1 VNWMTGTDGA
11 LWLILM
17 RLGQGLGGALI
28 FANSS
33 AILTDAFPQGQRGLA
48 LGINSVA
55 ALAGSFIGLVLG
67 GVLAPVQWRLVF
79 VVSVPVGL
87 LATFWAQRSLRELA
101 TKKAARIDWWG
112 NVTFAAGLVAVMV
125 GITYGIQP
133 HDGHAMGWSN
143 PGVIASLGLGAALLL
158 AFWRIEQ
165 RVIDPMFDVALFRV
179 RAFAAGNL
187 AVFLSSVG
195 RGGLQFVLIVWLQGI
210 WLPARGYAFA
220 ETPLWAGIY
229 LLPEIVGILV
239 SAPASGYLSDR
250 YGARPFTTGG
260 MLVACLTFLLLILL
274 PVHFSYWM
282 FALILFLNGVAW
294 GLFASPNS
302 AAVMNSLPPSKRGS
316 GAGML
321 ATSMNSA
328 AVLSIGIFFTLMIV
342 GLSSGLSGAMHD
354 GLVAHGVASADATRV
369 SELPPVTTLFAAF
382 LGYNPMETLLGHSTL
397 AGLPAGQADALTGR
411 SFFPD
416 LISGPF
422 HTALVY
428 AFVFAI
434 LACLVAA
441 IASLLRGGK
450 YHHTDSEETRGPV
463 ELAGIAHAAAQP
475 E

>member
-1 VNWMTGTDGA
+1 M
-11 LWLILM
+11 
-17 RLGQGLGGALI
+17 
-28 FANSS
+28 
-33 AILTDAFPQGQRGLA
+33 
-48 LGINSVA
+48 
-55 ALAGSFIGLVLG
+55 
-67 GVLAPVQWRLVF
+67 F
-79 VVSVPVGL
+79 VVSVPIGL
-87 LATFWAQRSLRELA
+87 LATVWARRSLRELA

-133 HDGHAMGWSN
+133 YGGHAMGWTN
-143 PGVIASLGLGAALLL
+143 PGVIASLGLGVVLLV

-210 WLPARGYAFA
+210 WLPAHGYAFA

-239 SAPASGYLSDR
+239 AGPASGYLSDR

-302 AAVMNSLPPSKRGS
+302 RGGDEQPAAREARLRRRDAGDLDELRG
-316 GAGML
+316 
-321 ATSMNSA
+321 
-328 AVLSIGIFFTLMIV
+328 VLSIGIFFTLMIA
-342 GLSSGLSGAMHD
+342 GLSSACPRAMHD
-354 GLVAHGVASADATRV
+354 GLVAHGVAGADATRGP
-369 SELPPVTTLFAAF
+369 ELPPVTTLFAAF
-382 LGYNPMETLLGHSTL
+382 LGYNPMETLLGSPTL
-397 AGLPAGQADALTGR
+397 AGLPPGQAAELTGR
-411 SFFPD
+411 SFFP
-416 LISGPF
+416 
-422 HTALVY
+422 T
-428 AFVFAI
+428 
-434 LACLVAA
+434 
-441 IASLLRGGK
+441 
-450 YHHTDSEETRGPV
+450 
-463 ELAGIAHAAAQP
+463 
-475 E
+475 